1 MYKANIRPGIIP
13 IRNNARR
20 NFRQGVGPRVT
31 TQTKHRRYD
40 RHRNPNAQFPE
51 HRIPFKLLSSTTYPS
66 LKTLAIY
73 NTLTPGVDPPP
84 SDDQGRLP
92 REDLRI
98 AFNLAHRI
106 AVASYRRGSRRRARK
121 RWPRSTLPRLS
132 GSPAARTG
140 RATAMDDGPVAG
152 RRPPDGSFS
161 GPSAGS
167 ETHQRRSGHRDRG
180 RD

>member
-1 MYKANIRPGIIP
+1 MYEANIRPGIIP

-73 NTLTPGVDPPP
+73 NTLTPGVDLPP
-84 SDDQGRLP
+84 
-92 REDLRI
+92 E
-98 AFNLAHRI
+98 
-106 AVASYRRGSRRRARK
+106 
-121 RWPRSTLPRLS
+121 
-132 GSPAARTG
+132 
-140 RATAMDDGPVAG
+140 
-152 RRPPDGSFS
+152 
-161 GPSAGS
+161 
-167 ETHQRRSGHRDRG
+167 RRSRPVIARRFADRFQRDRSRSPYCRRKLQARLAPAG
-180 RD
+180 TKEMTAVPPCPG